1 MNFRCQITL
10 QLKIFRIR
18 AAPAGRPRARLFRL
32 EFGVRG
38 DASGFW
44 VQGRGCLSSNS
55 TSRERARESVR
66 ESEREREREKERDA
80 EGV

>member
-1 MNFRCQITL
+1 MGVCREAL
-10 QLKIFRIR
+10 PPR
-18 AAPAGRPRARLFRL
+18 AAPAGRPLARLFRL
-32 EFGVRG
+32 EFGGYGVRG

-66 ESEREREREKERDA
+66 ESEREREREREGCRGCVRER
-80 EGV
+80 